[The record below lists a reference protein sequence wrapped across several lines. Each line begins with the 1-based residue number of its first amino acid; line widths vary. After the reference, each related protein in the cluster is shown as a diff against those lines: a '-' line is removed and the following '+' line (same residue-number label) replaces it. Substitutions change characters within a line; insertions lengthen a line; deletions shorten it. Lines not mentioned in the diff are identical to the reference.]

1 MMAKMAINGQPARLI
16 GDNTD
21 KIMLLPTRPHDA
33 PTATTLNVYVSAT
46 VPVNTRC
53 HQIILNETIIAKDL
67 VIRI

>member
-21 KIMLLPTRPHDA
+21 KIMLLPALPHDDQS
-33 PTATTLNVYVSAT
+33 ATSLNIYVSAT

-53 HQIILNETIIAKDL
+53 NQMVLNETIIAKDL
-67 VIRI
+67 MIWI